1 MAKNEDNF
9 QPRLDFIRRLLREK
23 LGQEDEVK
31 VVPVQYDP
39 ESPFKYNNFVY
50 RATLKAPKEGF
61 LEPRQPGTVAIP
73 AGTKDFIVRL
83 ANPDAEGMH
92 PQTRVENE
100 VALIS
105 LAAEALRARFPRVVP
120 SIYGWGS
127 AASGQG
133 WILQELMPGEP
144 VDEAFASMDLSQK
157 RHIFSQMAELLKA
170 LQDFSLP
177 DSISGFGGVTF
188 AADGSGRIV
197 STAMSTVG
205 AGPWSSY
212 QQSFEGRLLVAL
224 RKADDNPYIRGWHA
238 NGIRKRLDAFVRDIS
253 RQLQSLESAEEKCI
267 VHADFTTN
275 NLLFD
280 PVTQR
285 ITGFIDWDFS
295 SVLHPSYEFLR
306 SFDGAGGQFRGWS
319 GDEEDNEQAALR
331 HAKLNGFPSPLP
343 ESTRGE
349 DGGVDWELAKAWE
362 DELERLDVKRP
373 RTIVGIESVADVDT
387 ILRSILPWR
396 VSNSD
401 ILRLQSEEV
410 IMKCRDENE
419 QHLDGL
425 LQRLGF

>member
-9 QPRLDFIRRLLREK
+9 QYRLDFIRRLLREK
-23 LGQEDEVK
+23 LGQDDGVE
-31 VVPVQYDP
+31 VVPIQYDP

-50 RATLKAPKEGF
+50 RATLTAPKDGF
-61 LEPRQPGTVAIP
+61 LEPRQPGTVALP
-73 AGTKDFIVRL
+73 AGTKELIVRL

-92 PQTRVENE
+92 PQSR
-100 VALIS
+100 
-105 LAAEALRARFPRVVP
+105 ALRARLPRVVP
-120 SIYGWGS
+120 NVYGWGS

-144 VDEAFASMDLSQK
+144 VDDAFASMDLSQK
-157 RHIFSQMAELLKA
+157 RQIFAQKAELLKA
-170 LQDFSLP
+170 LQDFTLP

-197 STAMSTVG
+197 STAMTAVG

-212 QQSFEGRLLVAL
+212 EESFEGRLLVAL
-224 RKADDNPYIRGWHA
+224 QKADDNPYIRGWHA
-238 NGIRKRLDAFVRDIS
+238 NGIRKRLDAFVRDIP
-253 RQLQSLESAEEKCI
+253 RQFQSLKSAQEKRI
-267 VHADFTTN
+267 IHADFTTN

-280 PVTQR
+280 PVTRR

-331 HAKLNGFPSPLP
+331 HAKLHGFPSPLP
-343 ESTRGE
+343 ESTQGK
-349 DGGVDWELAKAWE
+349 DGGVDWELVKAWE

-373 RTIVGIESVADVDT
+373 RTIVGIENVADVDSV
-387 ILRSILPWR
+387 LRSILPWR

-401 ILRLQSEEV
+401 ILRLQSEKV
-410 IMKCRDENE
+410 IIKCRDENE
-419 QHLDGL
+419 KHLDGL
-425 LQRLGF
+425 LRRLGF